1 MFKINSVIKVMT
13 LNLLT
18 DGGASGTNSFDKRIV
33 RVLDMINAESPDV
46 IGFQEVT
53 DRMRKKLREV
63 LAGDTLQ
70 GCGRDADCHGESM
83 TVAYRTDIFELLAL
97 ENIWLSPTPGIPGSR
112 FKGDQSICPR
122 MFTSLRLKHRLIDRP
137 FRFINT
143 HFDHVGSNARC
154 LEAAELSQVI
164 SLYKDKFILTGDFN
178 ATPDTPEIDLILSSL
193 EQRNITD
200 CTRDIRSSFH
210 DLGRLDPPQKIDY
223 IFTDGIC
230 KKAYAIEDIP
240 VDGTYYSDHN
250 ALCAH
255 ITL

>member
-1 MFKINSVIKVMT
+1 MFGKNCVIKVMT

-18 DGGASGTNSFDKRIV
+18 DCGASGANSFDKRIL
-33 RVLDMINAESPDV
+33 RVVDMINTEMPDI

-53 DRMRKKLREV
+53 DRMRKKLCEV
-63 LAGDTLQ
+63 LVGYTLQ
-70 GCGRDADCHGESM
+70 GCGRDADCHGEAM
-83 TVAYRTDIFELLAL
+83 TVAYRTDVFELLAL

-112 FKGDQSICPR
+112 FKGDQSLCPR
-122 MFTSLRLKHRLIDRP
+122 MLTSLRLKHRFIDRP

-143 HFDHVGSNARC
+143 HFDHVGSSARC

-193 EQRNITD
+193 EQRNIID
-200 CTRDIRSSFH
+200 CTKDIKASFH
-210 DLGRLDPPQKIDY
+210 GLGKIENHKIDY
-223 IFTDGIC
+223 IFTDGSC
-230 KKAYAIEDIP
+230 KKAYAVEDVP
-240 VDGTYYSDHN
+240 VDGTYFSDHN
-250 ALCAH
+250 PLCAE